1 MRGNP
6 TSLYMGVVEGM
17 SQEYIEVT
25 EKTVDDAITT
35 ACQKLSVTS
44 DRLDYVVIS
53 HGSSGF
59 LGFGGKPA
67 IIKARVKE
75 AAEATQAILDEVL
88 GKVNQKAEQ
97 SAQDAESEEKK
108 SESAKKQEV
117 KPQHKEE
124 QAVSW
129 RQEKTEKKSEKSEEK
144 AAEKATEK
152 SAAQKSDSNHRGTRP
167 ERDIRTGH
175 GEREIHTGDVMW
187 LSNDSQEKRE
197 SGNESFRQGRGRG
210 NSGERNR
217 GNGISKV
224 APEKQLSDEKIA
236 EIKKKAE
243 DFLTEVFHAMN
254 MEVTISSE
262 FVKELNVLNIDMNG
276 DDMGI
281 LIGKRGQTL
290 DSLQYLVSL
299 VVNKGTDGY
308 IHVKADT
315 ENYRERR
322 KKTLENLAKNIA
334 YKVKRTKQ
342 PVKLEPMNP
351 YERRIIHSAL
361 QGDKYVTTYSEGEEP
376 FRHVIVALKK

>member
-1 MRGNP
+1 
-6 TSLYMGVVEGM
+6 M

-44 DRLDYVVIS
+44 DRLDYVVVS

-67 IIKARVKE
+67 VIKARVKE

-88 GKVNQKAEQ
+88 GKVNQKAEK
-97 SAQDAESEEKK
+97 SAEAAKEEKK
-108 SESAKKQEV
+108 SEPAKEQAAKAVQKQEEQ
-117 KPQHKEE
+117 KPAQAKE
-124 QAVSW
+124 QSAG
-129 RQEKTEKKSEKSEEK
+129 QPEKASEKRNG
-144 AAEKATEK
+144 
-152 SAAQKSDSNHRGTRP
+152 QHGDRNRRGGRP
-167 ERDIRTGH
+167 ERDAHIGH

-187 LSNDSQEKRE
+187 LSEENTEKKE
-197 SGNESFRQGRGRG
+197 SGKEGGRQRRERGEGREKG
-210 NSGERNR
+210 NG
-217 GNGISKV
+217 GISKV

-236 EIKKKAE
+236 EIRKKAE

-254 MEVTISSE
+254 MEVTITTE
-262 FVKELNVLNIDMNG
+262 FVKDMNVLNIDMNG